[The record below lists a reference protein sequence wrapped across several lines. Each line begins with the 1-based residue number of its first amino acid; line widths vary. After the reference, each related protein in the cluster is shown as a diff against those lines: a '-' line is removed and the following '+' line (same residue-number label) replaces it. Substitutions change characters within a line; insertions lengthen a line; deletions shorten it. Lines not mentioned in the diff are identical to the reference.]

1 MDDQESETELVWIHD
16 GKKVRRAEIVNSV
29 NRKSNRNGGLTVKSH
44 SQETR
49 SLGGTNR

>member
-1 MDDQESETELVWIHD
+1 MSSEATELVWIHD

-29 NRKSNRNGGLTVKSH
+29 NRKSAKRNSGLTVKSH